1 MFDLS
6 RISGFE
12 NASITQTDTLQ
23 TLWGGYGELVRLH
36 LCNAPTSSVIIKQI
50 TLPKPKV
57 HPRGW
62 NTDRSHQRKL
72 DSYQVELNW
81 YQDYANSV
89 SLYNPVPCCLYVEQR
104 DNELVLVL
112 EDLATAGFPLVKT
125 DVSLDEAKAC
135 LTWLAYF
142 HIEHLD
148 TQPIGLWETG
158 TYWHLDTRPDELEA
172 LTDLPLKDA
181 AFKIDRTLKNTR
193 YQTLV
198 HGDAKLANFCFSE
211 DRKHVAAVD
220 FQYIGKGCGMKDVI
234 LFISSCIPP
243 EKCAEL
249 ESELLDHYF
258 EQIKHALGKEQLETA
273 LEIEAEWRPLYCI
286 AWADFHRFVKGW
298 SPEHWKINEYT
309 EGLKLRALGVLAL

>member
-36 LCNAPTSSVIIKQI
+36 LRNAPTSSVIVKQI

-158 TYWHLDTRPDELEA
+158 TYWHLDTRLMS
-172 LTDLPLKDA
+172 LK
-181 AFKIDRTLKNTR
+181 
-193 YQTLV
+193 
-198 HGDAKLANFCFSE
+198 
-211 DRKHVAAVD
+211 
-220 FQYIGKGCGMKDVI
+220 
-234 LFISSCIPP
+234 P
-243 EKCAEL
+243 
-249 ESELLDHYF
+249 
-258 EQIKHALGKEQLETA
+258 
-273 LEIEAEWRPLYCI
+273 
-286 AWADFHRFVKGW
+286 
-298 SPEHWKINEYT
+298 
-309 EGLKLRALGVLAL
+309 